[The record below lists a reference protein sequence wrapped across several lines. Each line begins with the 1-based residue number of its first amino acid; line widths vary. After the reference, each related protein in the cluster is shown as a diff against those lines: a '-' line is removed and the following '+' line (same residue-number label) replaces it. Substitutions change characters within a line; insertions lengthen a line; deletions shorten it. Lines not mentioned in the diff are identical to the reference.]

1 MKKAHCMVDSHQ
13 LFVSGQA
20 SSSSSKIP
28 PLKPVEALCQI
39 EHVLEKRIIPMMEK
53 ILAADTDV

>member
-1 MKKAHCMVDSHQ
+1 MVDSHQ